1 MPYPPSA
8 DKLPDSLIEII
19 DCWVQK
25 GFPDW
30 QHITLVMEN
39 TTYIPALKYNW
50 LTKFYD
56 GLIENFLRE
65 NFFKTALL
73 NQATIPNPKSIIDI
87 GSGTGTLTL
96 MLHKK
101 FPDATIAGI
110 DGDENIIRIA
120 NKKNTG
126 LGKVYFQ
133 QGMSYNLPFE
143 EHTAHIITSSLML
156 HHLTDADK
164 LKTLKESLRVLK
176 PKGEILIAD
185 WGKPS
190 NPLMRLL
197 FYIVQLLDGFE
208 TTTSNTKG
216 MVAEYMKRS
225 GFSNVTVCQKID
237 TALGTIDIYK
247 GLKLWADEKY

>member
-1 MPYPPSA
+1 
-8 DKLPDSLIEII
+8 
-19 DCWVQK
+19 
-25 GFPDW
+25 
-30 QHITLVMEN
+30 ME
-39 TTYIPALKYNW
+39 TTNYIPALKYNW

-73 NQATIPNPKSIIDI
+73 NQASVPNPKSVIDI

-101 FPDATIAGI
+101 FPDAIVAGI
-110 DGDENIIRIA
+110 DGDQRIISIA

-133 QGMSYNLPFE
+133 QGMSYNLPFDE
-143 EHTAHIITSSLML
+143 NNAHIITSSLML
-156 HHLTDADK
+156 HHLGDADK
-164 LKTLKESLRVLK
+164 LKTLKECLRVLK
-176 PKGEILIAD
+176 PKGEMLIAD
-185 WGKPS
+185 WGKAS

-197 FYIVQLLDGFE
+197 FYIVQFLDGFE

-216 MVAEYMKRS
+216 MVAEYMKQA
-225 GFSNVTVCQKID
+225 GFANVTVCQKID
-237 TALGTIDIYK
+237 TLLGTIDIYK
-247 GLKLWADEKY
+247 GNKP